1 MVRQIQCQL
10 RFTGST
16 DKPTWKK
23 GFIRF
28 IAVDIRHH
36 HHHHIYL
43 FTK

>member
-16 DKPTWKK
+16 DKPSWKK

-28 IAVDIRHH
+28 IAVDIRPAFQK
-36 HHHHIYL
+36 L
-43 FTK
+43 PADQF